1 MKCQRAQRHI
11 QAGLADELDFA
22 TRRKLEEHL
31 ASCPSCRAARAA
43 AMRLTAQAALH
54 LPRPEPAPA
63 ADQAVRARIRA
74 VVRQPRRSAWHHARY
89 ALRAGLAAAATL
101 LLILGWQTARPQPH
115 RQRIETMH
123 TLLAVLADDPAVF
136 ETATESADRQRA
148 LREFGRELLLSQGL
162 LDFEDA
168 PYSWPFLEV
177 DEPDA
182 LHIL

>member
-43 AMRLTAQAALH
+43 AMRLTAQAAL
-54 LPRPEPAPA
+54 
-63 ADQAVRARIRA
+63 QAVRARIRA